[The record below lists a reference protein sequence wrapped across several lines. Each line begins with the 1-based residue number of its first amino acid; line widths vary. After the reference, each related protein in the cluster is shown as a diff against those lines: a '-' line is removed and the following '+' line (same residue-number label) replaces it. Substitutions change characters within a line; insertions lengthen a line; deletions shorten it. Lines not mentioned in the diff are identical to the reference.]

1 MNAIMNE
8 WIAALGAFAGLCTTI
23 SFLPQLLRT
32 WRTRSTRD
40 ISLGMFSVLVFG
52 IFLWLLYGLLIGD
65 WPLIAANAVSLCL
78 TGSILYLKLR
88 HG

>member
-1 MNAIMNE
+1 MTG
-8 WIAALGAFAGLCTTI
+8 WIAALGAAAGLCTTV
-23 SFLPQLLRT
+23 SFLPQLVRA

-40 ISLGMFSVLVFG
+40 ISLPMFSLLVFG
-52 IFLWLLYGLLIGD
+52 IFLWLLYGVLIGD
-65 WPLIAANAVSLCL
+65 MPLILANAVSLCL

>member
-1 MNAIMNE
+1 MT
-8 WIAALGAFAGLCTTI
+8 WTDLLGAAAALCTTI
-23 SFLPQLLRT
+23 SFLPQLVRA

-40 ISLGMFSVLVFG
+40 TSLTMFSVLVTG
-52 IFLWLLYGLLIGD
+52 IFLWLLYGILIGD
-65 WPLIAANAVSLCL
+65 GPLIAANAVSLCF

>member
-1 MNAIMNE
+1 MTDSVAL
-8 WIAALGAFAGLCTTI
+8 LGALAGICTTI
-23 SFLPQLLRT
+23 SFLPQLVRA

-40 ISLGMFSVLVFG
+40 ISLPMFSLLVFG
-52 IFLWLLYGLLIGD
+52 ILLWLLYGLAVGD
-65 WPLIAANAVSLCL
+65 VPLIIANAISLCL

>member
-1 MNAIMNE
+1 MSD
-8 WIAALGAFAGLCTTI
+8 WVSLLGAVAGFCTTM
-23 SFLPQLLRT
+23 SFLPQLLWA

-40 ISLGMFSVLVFG
+40 ISLAMFAVLVTG
-52 IFLWLLYGLLIGD
+52 IFLWLIYGLLIGD
-65 WPLIAANAVSLCL
+65 GPLIAANAVSLCL

>member
-1 MNAIMNE
+1 M
-8 WIAALGAFAGLCTTI
+8 LGAFAGLCTTI
-23 SFLPQLLRT
+23 SFLPQLVRA

-40 ISLGMFSVLVFG
+40 ISLPMFSLLVFG
-52 IFLWLLYGLLIGD
+52 ILLWLVYGVMIGD
-65 WPLIAANAVSLCL
+65 EPLILSNAVSLCL

>member
-1 MNAIMNE
+1 M
-8 WIAALGAFAGLCTTI
+8 LGAFAGLCTTI
-23 SFLPQLLRT
+23 SFLPQLVRA

-40 ISLGMFSVLVFG
+40 ISLPMFSLLVFG
-52 IFLWLLYGLLIGD
+52 IFLWLFYGVLIGD
-65 WPLIAANAVSLCL
+65 GPLIASNAVSLGL

>member
-1 MNAIMNE
+1 MTDT
-8 WIAALGAFAGLCTTI
+8 IALLGAAAGLCTTV
-23 SFLPQLLRT
+23 SFLPQLVRA

-40 ISLGMFSVLVFG
+40 ISLPMFSLLVFG
-52 IFLWLLYGLLIGD
+52 IFLWLVYGALIGD
-65 WPLIAANAVSLCL
+65 VPLIVANGVSLCL

>member
-1 MNAIMNE
+1 MNAVE
-8 WIAALGAFAGLCTTI
+8 LLGTLAGLCTTL
-23 SFLPQLLRT
+23 SFLPQLVRA

-40 ISLGMFSVLVFG
+40 ISLAMFSVLVTG
-52 IFLWLLYGLLIGD
+52 IFLWLVYGLLIGD
-65 WPLIAANAVSLCL
+65 GPLIVANAVSLCL

>member
-1 MNAIMNE
+1 MTDG
-8 WIAALGAFAGLCTTI
+8 IALLGAAAGLCTTI
-23 SFLPQLLRT
+23 SFLPQLVRA

-40 ISLGMFSVLVFG
+40 ISLPMFSLLVFG
-52 IFLWLLYGLLIGD
+52 IFLWLIYGALIGD
-65 WPLIAANAVSLCL
+65 VPLILANGVSLGL

>member
-1 MNAIMNE
+1 ME
-8 WIAALGAFAGLCTTI
+8 TWTSLLGAAAALCTTV
-23 SFLPQLLRT
+23 SFLPQLIRA

-40 ISLGMFSVLVFG
+40 ISLGMFSVLVTG
-52 IFLWLLYGLLIGD
+52 IFLWLVYGILIGD
-65 WPLIAANAVSLCL
+65 GPLIAAKAVSLCL